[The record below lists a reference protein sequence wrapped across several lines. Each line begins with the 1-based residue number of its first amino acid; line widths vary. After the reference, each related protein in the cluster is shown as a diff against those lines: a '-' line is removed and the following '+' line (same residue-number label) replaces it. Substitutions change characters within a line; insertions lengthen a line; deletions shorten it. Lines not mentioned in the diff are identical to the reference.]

1 MLSSTLTRRVE
12 WGDCDPAGIVF
23 NPQFFR
29 WFDHGTTMLY
39 EAAGWPKQ
47 EMLKRFDA
55 AGCPLVDTR
64 ASFKAPCRYGDDVE
78 ITTEIVEAPT
88 FFYAEDYHSSIWPRT
103 RAAIAAWAAPA
114 CPVRSG
120 WASRR
125 NDRSSPPHSGG
136 EEGAHC
142 AAMGR

>member
-1 MLSSTLTRRVE
+1 MLSNTLSRRVE

-47 EMLKRFDA
+47 EMLAHFGA

-64 ASFKAPCRYGDDVE
+64 ATFKAPCRYGDDIE
-78 ITTEIVEAPT
+78 ITSEIAQ
-88 FFYAEDYHSSIWPRT
+88 IK
-103 RAAIAAWAAPA
+103 
-114 CPVRSG
+114 
-120 WASRR
+120 
-125 NDRSSPPHSGG
+125 DRSFDIRHTLRKGDTVCVEGFETRVWTVKGPEGG
-136 EEGAHC
+136 LKSAPLPEDLVIRFRGEG
-142 AAMGR
+142 